1 MSTSWAARSIRLRQ
15 QGRSGIKCEV
25 GAFGRGSR
33 TTGLP
38 QTTLRFHLTA
48 PGIRDSPPRGK
59 GDQSQ
64 WNKRGCEERSGEDQ
78 NEEKCDDDRGP
89 DDRGPPRHALRC
101 QQPAAC
107 FAGIPAFLV
116 LSDFYLGKPPFPL
129 KQTQCLSYESISTTE
144 ATDSLTYVV
153 YLSYLKEDEEVSRG
167 PKNPPRMFCH

>member
-1 MSTSWAARSIRLRQ
+1 MSTSWAARSVRLRQ

-64 WNKRGCEERSGEDQ
+64 WNKRGCEEQSGEDQ
-78 NEEKCDDDRGP
+78 NEEKRDDDRGP
-89 DDRGPPRHALRC
+89 DDRGPPRSEVSAASSLLRRN
-101 QQPAAC
+101 
-107 FAGIPAFLV
+107 PAFLV

-129 KQTQCLSYESISTTE
+129 KQMQCLSYESISTTE

-153 YLSYLKEDEEVSRG
+153 YLSYQKEDEEVSRG
-167 PKNPPRMFCH
+167 PKNPSRMFCH

>member
-1 MSTSWAARSIRLRQ
+1 MSTSWAARSVRLRQ

-64 WNKRGCEERSGEDQ
+64 WNKRGREERSGEDQ

-89 DDRGPPRHALRC
+89 DDRRPPRSEVSAASSLLRRN
-101 QQPAAC
+101 PR
-107 FAGIPAFLV
+107 I
-116 LSDFYLGKPPFPL
+116 LSPVRL
-129 KQTQCLSYESISTTE
+129 LSWE
-144 ATDSLTYVV
+144 ATFSPEANTMLILREHLYNRSDRQSHLRG
-153 YLSYLKEDEEVSRG
+153 VSFISER
-167 PKNPPRMFCH
+167 R